1 MVDLAET
8 STLVTGGASGLGR
21 ATAEALVGRGAFV
34 TIVDLPAS
42 SGQEVAAS
50 SVRGPASLPP
60 T

>member
-1 MVDLAET
+1 MDLAES

-21 ATAEALVGRGAFV
+21 ATAEALVSRGAFV
-34 TIVDLPAS
+34 TIVDLPTS

-50 SVRGPASLPP
+50 LVHGLGSLPP